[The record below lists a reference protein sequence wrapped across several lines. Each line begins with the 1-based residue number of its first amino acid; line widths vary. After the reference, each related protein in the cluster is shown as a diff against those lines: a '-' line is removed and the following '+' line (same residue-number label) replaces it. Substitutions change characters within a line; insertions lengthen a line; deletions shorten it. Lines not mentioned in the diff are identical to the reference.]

1 MIYLYDGSFEGLLT
15 CVFEA
20 YAAKKPDISIIP
32 QKAYIPSFL
41 EKEQLIETDMEK
53 FRRVYESI
61 PKKISPRVQKIIY
74 RVWLSEDENAS
85 NLVYKFLRI
94 GYKIGD
100 KVVNYIQE
108 PAVNKVMGLNKAVGG
123 EAHRFLGLL
132 RFREIHKGIFYAEYE
147 PQYNITV
154 LIAPH
159 FTKRLTCQPFLIHD
173 KRRNICAVFNGQEL
187 VMTDEIPSIPDE
199 FTESE
204 EQYSELWKAFFRTI
218 AIKERK
224 NPRTQM
230 NFMPKKYWKYLTELQ
245 Q

>member
-20 YAAKKPDISIIP
+20 YAAKNPDISIIP

-41 EKEQLIETDMEK
+41 EKERVIETDIEK
-53 FRRVYESI
+53 FGRVYESVS
-61 PKKISPRVQKIIY
+61 KKISPRAQRIIY
-74 RVWLSEDENAS
+74 KVWLSEDEDAS
-85 NLVYKFLRI
+85 NLIYKFLRI

-100 KVVNYIQE
+100 KVINFIQE
-108 PAVNKVMGLNKAVGG
+108 PVVNKVIELNRAVGR

-147 PQYNITV
+147 PKYNVTV

-159 FTKRLTCQPFLIHD
+159 FTKRLACQPFLIHD
-173 KRRNICAVFNGQEL
+173 KKRNICAVFNGSEL
-187 VMTDEIPSIPDE
+187 VMTDEAPSIPDKS
-199 FTESE
+199 TESE
-204 EQYSELWKAFFRTI
+204 ERYSQMWKAFFKTV

-224 NPRTQM
+224 NPRAQM
-230 NFMPKKYWKYLTELQ
+230 NCMPKKYWKYLTELQ

>member
-108 PAVNKVMGLNKAVGG
+108 PAVNEVIELNRAVGR

-132 RFREIHKGIFYAEYE
+132 RFREIHQGILTFIVALLMTVALFRRIKRIEYE
-147 PQYNITV
+147 NNMLKI
-154 LIAPH
+154 
-159 FTKRLTCQPFLIHD
+159 KNQPENTQSKIEHHGV
-173 KRRNICAVFNGQEL
+173 I
-187 VMTDEIPSIPDE
+187 SI
-199 FTESE
+199 
-204 EQYSELWKAFFRTI
+204 
-218 AIKERK
+218 
-224 NPRTQM
+224 
-230 NFMPKKYWKYLTELQ
+230 
-245 Q
+245 